1 MRQTL
6 SCRHIIFIINKDVTM
21 NNNINNNDRLISK
34 DTTDVKLVSLIK
46 SYRDAEASKNE
57 VLKDNKGQSGVYRW
71 VNNLN
76 GKTYVGSGVNLTK
89 RLGSYY
95 NEKELSRNPRPIQD
109 ALLKYGHSNFTLEIL
124 EYCPKT
130 KLIEREQF
138 YLDLLISDYNIL
150 KYAYSLFGF
159 KHSQESIKKLK
170 AKIISPEYREI
181 LSSVHKGKLVSEETR
196 NKLAAL
202 TASYRKNNPLTPE
215 ALANIKAKTL
225 AREGVSVS
233 VLNTQ
238 TNEVKEFTNQTEA
251 GEFLGV
257 TRQAIYNAIKRGSLI
272 NGVYFITKT

>member
-1 MRQTL
+1 MLNITKKRLQNSNDKSL
-6 SCRHIIFIINKDVTM
+6 NKLQDT
-21 NNNINNNDRLISK
+21 NDDNKSISV
-34 DTTDVKLVSLIK
+34 DTIDVKLVSSVK

-57 VLKDNKGQSGVYRW
+57 VLKDNRGQSGIYRW
-71 VNNLN
+71 INNLN
-76 GKTYVGSGVNLTK
+76 GKTYVGSGVNLAK
-89 RLGSYY
+89 RLGNYY
-95 NEKELSRNPRPIQD
+95 NIKELSRNPRPIQD

-124 EYCPKT
+124 EYSPKT

-138 YLDLLISDYNIL
+138 YLDLLVPEYNIL
-150 KYAYSLFGF
+150 KYAFSLLGF
-159 KHSQESIKKLK
+159 KHSQESIEKFK
-170 AKIISPEYREI
+170 AKLISPEHKEI
-181 LSSVHKGKLVSEETR
+181 LSSIHTGKLVSEETR
-196 NKLAAL
+196 NKLAAA

-257 TRQAIYNAIKRGSLI
+257 TRQAIYNAIKRDSPI
-272 NGVYFITKT
+272 NGVYQITKI

>member
-1 MRQTL
+1 MLNITKKRLQNSNDKSL
-6 SCRHIIFIINKDVTM
+6 NKLQDT
-21 NNNINNNDRLISK
+21 NDDNKSISV
-34 DTTDVKLVSLIK
+34 DTIDVKLVSSVK

-57 VLKDNKGQSGVYRW
+57 VLKDNRGQSGIYRW
-71 VNNLN
+71 INNLN
-76 GKTYVGSGVNLTK
+76 GKTYVGSGVNLAK
-89 RLGSYY
+89 RLGNYY
-95 NEKELSRNPRPIQD
+95 NIKELSRNPRPIQD

-124 EYCPKT
+124 EYSPKT

-138 YLDLLISDYNIL
+138 YLDLLVPEYNIL
-150 KYAYSLFGF
+150 KYAFSLLGF
-159 KHSQESIKKLK
+159 KHSQESIEKFK
-170 AKIISPEYREI
+170 AKLISPEHKEI
-181 LSSVHKGKLVSEETR
+181 LSSIHTGKLVSEETR
-196 NKLAAL
+196 NKLAAA

-257 TRQAIYNAIKRGSLI
+257 TRQAIYNAIKRGSPI
-272 NGVYFITKT
+272 NGVYQITKI